1 MTSDEYKLL
10 LVISTSSNSDIGIL
24 VYINKNLTKTAKRFG
39 LASIMQQCAGNGK
52 PYHLSSFGSR
62 GECYINLEFGET
74 YTFDYEDI
82 QICKPKKV
90 EPNIETSLF
99 NYDLNSTK
107 KIFNE

>member
-1 MTSDEYKLL
+1 MTYDEYKLL
-10 LVISTSSNSDIGIL
+10 LVISTSSNSNIGIF
-24 VYINKNLTKTAKRFG
+24 VYINKNLTKTMKRFG
-39 LASIMQQCAGNGK
+39 LASVMEECAGNGK
-52 PYHLSSFGSR
+52 PYHLNSLGNG
-62 GECYINLEFGET
+62 GECYINLEFDEA

-82 QICKPKKV
+82 QICKTKKV